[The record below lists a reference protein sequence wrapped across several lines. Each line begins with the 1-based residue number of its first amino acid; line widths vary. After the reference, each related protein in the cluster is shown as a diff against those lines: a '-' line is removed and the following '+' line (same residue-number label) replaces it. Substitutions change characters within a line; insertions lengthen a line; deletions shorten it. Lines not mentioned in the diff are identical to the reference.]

1 MNEDILDSPIEGI
14 YELQQ
19 LTAKDRYYNMILEYF
34 VSTIVIM
41 FPLSILT
48 NGPLELLEVPSNHPI
63 RSYIEFTSVVGF
75 IVLLFNKDCI
85 MGQSIVKRWRGQQVI
100 DIKTKEPASP
110 MRCFVRNWTFLVWFL
125 DLIFTTADPHRRLGD
140 RIAGT
145 MVVKVP
151 TLKEQN
157 IGLIASL
164 KTDWSQ
170 IKKNSLW
177 FHLLKSFLITSL
189 VGILFYL
196 IAAT

>member
-1 MNEDILDSPIEGI
+1 MNEDILDSPLNGI
-14 YELQQ
+14 NEVQQ
-19 LTAKDRYYNMILEYF
+19 LTARDRYYNMILEYF

-48 NGPLELLEVPSNHPI
+48 NGPLELFDVSLNHPI
-63 RSYIEFTSVVGF
+63 RSYAEFTSVIWF

-85 MGQSIVKRWRGQQVI
+85 MGQSIVKRWRGQQVL
-100 DIKTKEPASP
+100 DIKTREPASP
-110 MRCFVRNWTFLVWFL
+110 MRCFIRNWTFLVWFL

-164 KTDWSQ
+164 KNDWKQ
-170 IKKNSLW
+170 IKRNRLV

-189 VGILFYL
+189 VGMLFYL
-196 IAAT
+196 IASA